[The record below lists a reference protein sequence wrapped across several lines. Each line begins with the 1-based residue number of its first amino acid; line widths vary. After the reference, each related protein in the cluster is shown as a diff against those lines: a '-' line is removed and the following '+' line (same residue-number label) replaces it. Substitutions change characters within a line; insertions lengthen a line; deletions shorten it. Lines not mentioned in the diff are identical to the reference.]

1 MGENTNLRSPS
12 ILIIE
17 DDPVT
22 QKMVSRI
29 LTREGFET
37 TFASNGVE
45 ALERIVST
53 PPDLIIS
60 DVMMP
65 EMDGF
70 TLLYTLRS
78 NPEFGH
84 IPIIMLTARCS
95 GDDIIDGIDM
105 GANDYIPKP
114 FDADHLINS
123 VRENLKK
130 VME

>member
-1 MGENTNLRSPS
+1 MAENITLSS
-12 ILIIE
+12 VTILIVE

-22 QKMVSRI
+22 QKTVAIIMARAGYAS
-29 LTREGFET
+29 

-45 ALERIVST
+45 ALEKVVEN

-70 TLLYTLRS
+70 TFLYALRS
-78 NPEFGH
+78 NPQTAN
-84 IPIIMLTARCS
+84 IPIILLTARDS

-114 FDADHLINS
+114 FDPNTLLSS
-123 VRENLKK
+123 VKARLKHA
-130 VME
+130 